1 MNYNT
6 LKNIGGWFVFAISL
20 SVYVFT
26 LEPANSLWDC
36 SEFIACAYRL
46 QVSHSPG
53 APLFIMIGRLFS
65 LLAGNNVQMV
75 AVMVNLFSAVASAF
89 TIMFLF
95 WSIMMLTKKIISA
108 DEKPDGKQQILMFTA
123 GIFGSLSFA
132 FTDSFWF
139 SAVEAEVY
147 AFSSFLTALVFWA
160 ILKWD
165 KQKDMVYA
173 ARWLI
178 FIAFIMGIS
187 IGVHLLNLLAIPAI
201 VFVILSKN
209 KTFNRKVILLSFLL
223 AMVVLGFIM
232 YVFIPGIAKT
242 AAIIDLFCVNTLKLP
257 LNTGLYLTFLFTGV
271 ILVIALIMANRKNI
285 LLWQTVVLS
294 LMLMIIG
301 YTCYLSVLFRSQVNI
316 SIDMNNPD
324 NPFSL
329 CNFLNREHY
338 GSRPLFYGPYYNAPI
353 TGVKARTTF
362 IYENDRYI
370 KTDLNPEYT
379 YDKRFM
385 TIFPR
390 LIDNSENYTE
400 AYKYWAKIKGEKIRV
415 TQNGQSETLIKPVFA
430 ENIRYFLRYQIGY
443 MYWRYFFWNFVGRQD
458 DVQGTGNAFHGNWI
472 SGIGFI
478 DRLRLGK
485 QTNLPAS
492 LLENKARNTFFF
504 IPFIL
509 GVIGAV
515 GHYRRDR
522 KGFTA
527 VLLLFLFTG
536 MAIGVYLNEIP
547 VTPRE
552 RDYVYAG
559 SFYAFAIWIG
569 MGVMAVFSF
578 LKKYLTVIPSMLV
591 SIAAGMVVPVLL
603 LSQNFDDH
611 NRSNRFAGRDFGY
624 DYVNSCRSNSIL
636 FTNGDNDT
644 YPLWYIQ
651 EVESVRPDVR
661 AVLYPYLG
669 ASWYIDQMRKDIN
682 EAERLPISFDSDK
695 FYNGKRSVVHVVNRI
710 DRFVELKDAI
720 DFISSDNPQ
729 TKLLRNDSNYQDY
742 LPARKLKITIDR
754 NALRKSGIFSEKE
767 IERTGDSMVFTIQK
781 SYLIRSELLLL
792 DIIAHNN
799 WERPLCFL
807 SPIELKN
814 LGLDKYLVKEGFA
827 YRLVPYPANQSSSIY
842 GFTMDTEFTH
852 TLLME
857 KFRWGNLN
865 DPAVYSD
872 QTIRRQ
878 LQVLGVRRTFAQLA
892 DNLNN
897 SGETVKAE
905 SVIDKCMEIMPLSLN
920 PDDYFI
926 LKLISQNFE
935 TGNQNKGLETMNEYA
950 AILTNEL
957 DYYKSLEKK
966 IKNTSKE
973 DFGNWL
979 YYLNELLKI
988 ADKYGVKEFKNNYAE
1003 KFRIFYDDLIGI
1015 AE

>member
-1 MNYNT
+1 MKFTT
-6 LKNIGGWFVFAISL
+6 LEVLAGWFVFAISL
-20 SVYVFT
+20 SVYIFT

-65 LLAGNNVQMV
+65 LLAGNSVEKV
-75 AVMVNLFSAVASAF
+75 ALMVNLFSAVASAF

-95 WSIMMLTKKIISA
+95 WSMMMLAKKIISS
-108 DEKPDGKQQILMFTA
+108 DGNPDRKQQILMLAA
-123 GIFGSLSFA
+123 GITGSLSFA

-160 ILKWD
+160 ILKWE
-165 KQKDMVYA
+165 KQEVPVYA
-173 ARWLI
+173 SRWLI
-178 FIAFIMGIS
+178 FIAFILSIS

-209 KTFNRKVILLSFLL
+209 KTINRKVILYSLML
-223 AMVVLGFIM
+223 AMAVLGIIL
-232 YVFIPGIAKT
+232 YVFIPGIAKI
-242 AAIIDLFCVNTLKLP
+242 ASVLDLFCVNSLKLP
-257 LNTGLYLTFLFTGV
+257 LNTGLYLTFFFMGI
-271 ILVIALIMANRKNI
+271 ILVIALTKAIRNNNLVR
-285 LLWQTVVLS
+285 QTAVLS
-294 LMLMIIG
+294 LMFMLIG

-324 NPFSL
+324 NPFGL
-329 CNFLNREHY
+329 CDFLNREHY

-353 TGVKARTTF
+353 TGVKNRTTN
-362 IYENDRYI
+362 IYENGRYI
-370 KTDLNPEYT
+370 KTDLNPKYT

-400 AYKYWAKIKGEKIRV
+400 AYKYWAKIKGEKIRAV
-415 TQNGQSETLIKPVFA
+415 HNGQSETIVKPVFS
-430 ENIRYFLRYQIGY
+430 ENLRYFLRYQIGY

-478 DRLRLGK
+478 DRLRLGN
-485 QTNLPAS
+485 QTNLPPS
-492 LLENKARNTFFF
+492 LSENKARNTYFF
-504 IPFIL
+504 IPLLFGIC
-509 GVIGAV
+509 GAV
-515 GHYRRDR
+515 WHFQKDR
-522 KGFTA
+522 KGFTTI
-527 VLLLFLFTG
+527 LLLFLFTG
-536 MAIGVYLNEIP
+536 MAISVYLNEIP

-578 LKKYLTVIPSMLV
+578 LKKYLSVIPSMMV
-591 SIAAGMVVPVLL
+591 SVSAGIIVPVLL
-603 LSQNFDDH
+603 LSQNYDDH

-624 DYVNSCRSNSIL
+624 DYVNSCRKNSIL

-661 AVLYPYLG
+661 VVLYPYLG
-669 ASWYIDQMRKDIN
+669 ASWYIDQMRNDIN
-682 EAERLPISFDSDK
+682 EAERLQVSLSSDK

-710 DRFVELKDAI
+710 DSFVELKDAI
-720 DFISSDNPQ
+720 DFINSDNPQ
-729 TKLLRNDSNYQDY
+729 TKLMRNDSNYQDY
-742 LPARKLKITIDR
+742 IPARNLKITIDK

-767 IERTGDSMVFTIQK
+767 IEKTGDSMVFTIQK
-781 SYLIRSELLLL
+781 NYLIRSELLLL
-792 DIIAHNN
+792 DIIAQNN

-807 SPIELKN
+807 SPVELKN
-814 LGLDKYLVKEGFA
+814 LGLDKYLVKEGFT
-827 YRLVPYPANQSSSIY
+827 YRLVPYPANQSTSIY
-842 GFTMDTEFTH
+842 GFPMDTAFTYK
-852 TLLME
+852 LLME
-857 KFRWGNLN
+857 KFKWGNLN
-865 DPAVYSD
+865 DPAVYAD

-892 DNLNN
+892 DNLIN
-897 SGETVKAE
+897 SGETDKAE
-905 SVIDKCMEIMPLSLN
+905 NVIDKCMKIMPLTLN

-926 LKLISQNFE
+926 SKLISQYFE
-935 TGNQNKGLETMNEYA
+935 TGNQDKGMEKMNEYA
-950 AILTNEL
+950 TILTNEL
-957 DYYKSLEKK
+957 DYFKSLEKK
-966 IKNTSKE
+966 IKNTGKE
-973 DFGNWL
+973 DYGNYL
-979 YYLNELLKI
+979 YFLNELLNI
-988 ADKYGVKEFKNNYAE
+988 ADKYLVTEFKNKYAG
-1003 KFRIFYDDLIGI
+1003 KFKMYYDDLMKITN
-1015 AE
+1015 